1 MATRETQSQR
11 LDRIEDKIDK
21 LSDAMVSLARA
32 EEKLIAIEKNNHAGV
47 ERMNRFSQKL
57 DDIEKKVEQN
67 AQTVGVINRLF
78 WIFAVAAAGAIISS
92 FWM

>member
-32 EEKLIAIEKNNHAGV
+32 EEKLIAIEKNNHAGI

-78 WIFAVAAAGAIISS
+78 WIVIVAAAGAIVSS

>member
-1 MATRETQSQR
+1 MATRETQTQR

-32 EEKLIAIEKNNHAGV
+32 EEKLIAIEKNNHSGV

-57 DDIEKKVEQN
+57 DDIEKKVDSN

-78 WIFAVAAAGAIISS
+78 WIVIVAATGAIISS